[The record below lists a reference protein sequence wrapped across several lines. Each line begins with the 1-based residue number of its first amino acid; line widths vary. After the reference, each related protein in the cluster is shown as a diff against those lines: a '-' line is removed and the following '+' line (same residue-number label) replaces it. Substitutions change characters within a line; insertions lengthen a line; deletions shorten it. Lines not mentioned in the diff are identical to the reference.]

1 LDWLKTEQEEA
12 MKGTLAVLAGLLMML
27 AGQALAGPGGD
38 VVGSSP
44 ANPGLCGG
52 NPGSLLV
59 NVVQQVSGDIDTGV
73 TSNSWAS
80 DTYSRSLQVWQAG
93 PDTFCV
99 DVRYL
104 GSFVTVSGPSPQ
116 GAAVISAGIAG
127 TFKGGYR
134 GTVQGTLNSNPSKAT
149 KGYIGQIDYGC
160 AAGGACSNRNSW
172 LTYYFNPGYALSYDF
187 WGWVYEAGS
196 NGSWVHASS
205 GNKGDITP

>member
-1 LDWLKTEQEEA
+1 MNKAITII
-12 MKGTLAVLAGLLMML
+12 AGLLMML
-27 AGQALAGPGGD
+27 TSQAWAGPAGDAVGG
-38 VVGSSP
+38 SP
-44 ANPGLCGG
+44 ATPGLCGG

-59 NVVQQVSGDIDTGV
+59 NVVQQVAGDLDAGV
-73 TSNSWAS
+73 NNNFWAAN
-80 DTYSRSLQVWQAG
+80 TYSRSLQVWQAG
-93 PDTFCV
+93 PNTYCV

-104 GSFVTVSGPSPQ
+104 GTFITLSGQSPQ
-116 GAAVISAGIAG
+116 GTASITSGIAG

-134 GTVQGTLNSNPSKAT
+134 GTVIGTLNSGTSKAT
-149 KGYIGQIDYGC
+149 RGSIGQIDYGC
-160 AAGGACSNRNSW
+160 AAGGTCANRVSW